1 MPAKGGI
8 NMAESFELELT
19 ENATVVRLD
28 GKEITGVSGIKI
40 ELENM
45 RDIPVLTLTVGITGK
60 IKTGI

>member
-1 MPAKGGI
+1 
-8 NMAESFELELT
+8 MAESFELELT
-19 ENATVVRLD
+19 EGTTIVRLD
-28 GKEITGVSGIKI
+28 GKEITGVSGVKL